1 VQEDSEPGDVDEEDA
16 LNVEPASAELPH
28 VDSTLQSYT
37 DSTHTRT
44 SVRDSLRRVR
54 FPRSSFAE
62 SDMRARV
69 PDAPTS
75 GPRTSRGPLTPPRDP
90 RVSGA
95 PTSGPRTSRGPVTP
109 PRDPRVPGAPTSGP
123 RTSRGPVTP
132 PRDSSP
138 DSTILS
144 LPRRL
149 LDFLRRLFRRNN

>member
-1 VQEDSEPGDVDEEDA
+1 MQEDSEPGDVDEEDA

-28 VDSTLQSYT
+28 VDSTLRSYT

-54 FPRSSFAE
+54 FPRSSSSTSGSSITE
-62 SDMRARV
+62 SDIRARV
-69 PDAPTS
+69 PD
-75 GPRTSRGPLTPPRDP
+75 
-90 RVSGA
+90 
-95 PTSGPRTSRGPVTP
+95 
-109 PRDPRVPGAPTSGP
+109 APTSGP

-138 DSTILS
+138 DSTRLS

>member
-1 VQEDSEPGDVDEEDA
+1 MQEDSEPGDVDEEDA
-16 LNVEPASAELPH
+16 QNVDPDEPASAELPH

-37 DSTHTRT
+37 DSPHGRT

-54 FPRSSFAE
+54 FPRSSSSTSGSSITE
-62 SDMRARV
+62 SDIRARV
-69 PDAPTS
+69 PD
-75 GPRTSRGPLTPPRDP
+75 
-90 RVSGA
+90 A

-132 PRDSSP
+132 PRGSSP
-138 DSTILS
+138 DSTRLS